1 MADGLFVAIEG
12 IDRSGKTTL
21 TASLAATARRL
32 GYTTTLRSEPSTAP
46 IGAVFRQL
54 SDGDGLSPM
63 TAALLS
69 SADRHHQQPAIGHS
83 LATADLLVADRYYL
97 SGLAYHCAD
106 GIVPSFYRS
115 LNDGI
120 RRPDLYVY
128 LVVDLPTA
136 QRRRGRHDDRWEA
149 PDLAARVPAAYE
161 TCLRQ
166 IQLLDQVPV
175 VRIDAAQTATAVHD
189 DALAAI
195 VSAITER
202 QAA

>member
-21 TASLAATARRL
+21 TARLAATARHL
-32 GYTTTLRSEPSTAP
+32 GYTTTQISEPSTTP

-54 SDGDGLSPM
+54 SGDAGLSPT

-69 SADRHHQQPAIGHS
+69 AADRHNQQPNIARD
-83 LATADLLVADRYYL
+83 LAAADLLVADRYYL
-97 SGLAYHCAD
+97 SGLAYHSAD
-106 GIVPSFYRS
+106 GILPSFYRS

-120 RRPDLYVY
+120 RRPDLYLY

-136 QRRRGRHDDRWEA
+136 QRRRGSHDDRWEA
-149 PDLAARVPAAYE
+149 PELAARVPAAYE
-161 TCLRQ
+161 ACLRE

-175 VRIDAAQTATAVHD
+175 ARIDAAKTPTAVHD
-189 DALAAI
+189 DALSAI
-195 VSAITER
+195 VSALTER